1 VAQVRHLLKII
12 REPGA
17 HTVMTIDGEPVKIVR
32 AKFRESLGYSE
43 VLYEDGEPD
52 EPGDRP

>member
-1 VAQVRHLLKII
+1 MRHLLKII